1 MTSSEKLLN
10 NVITANYPL
19 YSNLNYTPIIM
30 KFNSK
35 EIEIENNEFGY
46 TLTFNENETH
56 YKSEMNKS
64 AKELMHS
71 TQKYILLQRTYP
83 EDEFEKDYYYFEPS
97 DFDKACE
104 LKNFVID
111 LYRTSFEL
119 TLNGDSYQVQFRE
132 DGHKFEQIKQALE
145 KISNGTGILIIHD
158 AAD

>member
-1 MTSSEKLLN
+1 MTSFEKLLY

-35 EIEIENNEFGY
+35 EIQIENDEFGY
-46 TLTFNENETH
+46 TLTFSEDKNDYEC
-56 YKSEMNKS
+56 EMNKS
-64 AKELMHS
+64 TRELMHS

-104 LKNFVID
+104 LKNFVIN
-111 LYRTSFEL
+111 LYRTNFEL

-145 KISNGTGILIIHD
+145 KITNGTGILIIHNVSD
-158 AAD
+158 